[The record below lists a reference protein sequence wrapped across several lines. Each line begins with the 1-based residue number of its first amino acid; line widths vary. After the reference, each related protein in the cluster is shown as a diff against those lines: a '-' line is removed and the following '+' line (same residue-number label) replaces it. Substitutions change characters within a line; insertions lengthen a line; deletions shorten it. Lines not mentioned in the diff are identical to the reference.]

1 MMGAL
6 SLGTGWQASAAA
18 PVTFDSAVFVEH
30 TRPGDVRQL
39 EPADRLSRG
48 ERVVTIVTWRRNG
61 GNAGN
66 GGFTVVN
73 PMPRAIA
80 YQDSASD
87 DTEVSV
93 DGGRTWGKLG
103 SLRIGNRYAT
113 PEDVT
118 HVRWRIAPG
127 HAAQGS
133 GQIAYSGIV
142 R

>member
-1 MMGAL
+1 MLGAVTMGT
-6 SLGTGWQASAAA
+6 SWQASAAA
-18 PVTFDSAVFVEH
+18 PVTFDSAVYVEH
-30 TRPGDVRQL
+30 VKPGDVRQL

-48 ERVVTIVTWRRNG
+48 ERVVTIVTWRKLAP
-61 GNAGN
+61 GNS
-66 GGFTVVN
+66 GFVVTN

-103 SLRIGNRYAT
+103 SLRVGNRYAT
-113 PEDVT
+113 AEDVT
-118 HVRWRIAPG
+118 HVRWRIAPA
-127 HAAQGS
+127 HAARGS

>member
-1 MMGAL
+1 MLGAI
-6 SLGTGWQASAAA
+6 SLGTGWQASAQA
-18 PVTFDSAVFVEH
+18 PVSFDSAVYVEH
-30 TRPGDVRQL
+30 MKPGDVRQL

-48 ERVVTIVTWRRNG
+48 ERVVTIVTWKRS
-61 GNAGN
+61 AGS
-66 GGFTVVN
+66 GAFTVTN
-73 PMPRAIA
+73 PLPRAIA

-87 DTEVSV
+87 DTEVSA

-103 SLRIGNRYAT
+103 SLRIGGRYVTA
-113 PEDVT
+113 EDVT